1 MEKKKAFLMNVA
13 YYGFFV
19 AVIFL
24 LWRYVVPVLVPF
36 ILAFIIAALIQKP
49 ADRLSKMV
57 RCRKKWA
64 GLALLILFYIL
75 IILMICLGGGRIV
88 SAAADFIADLP
99 HFYETRVVP
108 LLDYVS
114 EVIGN
119 MLGGSDPSLA
129 GHIQSGMEQS
139 IQGLG
144 DALSSATGSILQF
157 LSGLVTGIPSLI
169 VRIVIMIVAS
179 FYWIYV
185 LPIKY

>member
-1 MEKKKAFLMNVA
+1 
-13 YYGFFV
+13 
-19 AVIFL
+19 
-24 LWRYVVPVLVPF
+24 
-36 ILAFIIAALIQKP
+36 
-49 ADRLSKMV
+49 MV

-185 LPIKY
+185 LPIKCSRHFSLK

>member
-1 MEKKKAFLMNVA
+1 MLSLSLCHLSLH
-13 YYGFFV
+13 
-19 AVIFL
+19 L
-24 LWRYVVPVLVPF
+24 LLQP
-36 ILAFIIAALIQKP
+36 
-49 ADRLSKMV
+49 
-57 RCRKKWA
+57 
-64 GLALLILFYIL
+64 LFKNL
-75 IILMICLGGGRIV
+75 RV

-169 VRIVIMIVAS
+169 VRIVTMIVAS

-185 LPIKY
+185 LPIKCSRHFSLK